1 MLPRVLDEVLRLLE
15 NCPRGCENSCT
26 ECLRHYGNRYWQER
40 LDRFLA
46 KDLLTYARLGTAPS
60 VAPIERQSWQL
71 RPLQRFLALEGWQ
84 SEENGTVAG
93 VRVPL
98 AIRSA
103 ENADIFV
110 VGTYPALLDR
120 DAEAFRHPLHALD
133 GEDDAR
139 LIFLND
145 FVVSRDLPA
154 AYREFRKQAGLER

>member
-46 KDLLTYARLGTAPS
+46 KDLLSYARMGTAPS
-60 VAPIERQSWQL
+60 VASIERQSWQL
-71 RPLQRFLALEGWQ
+71 HPLQRFLELEGWQ

-98 AIRSA
+98 AIRSP

-110 VGTYPALLDR
+110 IGTYPALLDR
-120 DAEAFRHPLHALD
+120 NAEAFRHPLHALD